1 MIRGKSGTGIFLW
14 GGLSLI
20 SGLPFLAAGIAAYFL
35 SGSLYRGIA
44 FTSVL
49 LFAVWYLT
57 GFHGAGV
64 TAVCA
69 VTAAA
74 ACRSGFPAMKA
85 ILLTAGFT
93 LFAGGIF
100 SLWFPGFMN
109 MNLTDLEPLREVYV
123 STGMDSGTVDRVFQL
138 IIHFSPGIGAI
149 QLVAGAI
156 ASVFLFRSICRKTGR
171 SHALQ
176 GQVRFNMHWGTA
188 WIPILCLFTIILA
201 RTQPVPDLVERIAG
215 NLLLFMSL
223 PYFIQGLQV
232 VLLWISLVPGMV
244 FLLIISV
251 VFATPLVAAAILL
264 TGILDTWFDYRKKI
278 ENRIERINNEGSSD
292 KGR

>member
-1 MIRGKSGTGIFLW
+1 MIRGKSVTGIFLW

-20 SGLPFLAAGIAAYFL
+20 TGLPFLAAGIAAYFL

-44 FTSVL
+44 LTSVL

-64 TAVCA
+64 TAVCG

-74 ACRSGFPAMKA
+74 ACRSEFSALRAMFW
-85 ILLTAGFT
+85 TAGLT
-93 LFAGGIF
+93 LLSGGLL

-109 MNLTDLEPLREVYV
+109 MSLTDLEPLREVYV
-123 STGMDSGTVDRVFQL
+123 SAGMDSGTVDRVFQL

-149 QLVAGAI
+149 QLVAGAVT
-156 ASVFLFRSICRKTGR
+156 SVFLFRSICRKSGR
-171 SHALQ
+171 SPGLP
-176 GQVRFNMHWGTA
+176 GPIRFSMHWGAA
-188 WIPILCLFTIILA
+188 WIPIVCLFTVILA
-201 RTQPVPDLVERIAG
+201 REFPVPDLVERAAG
-215 NLLLFMSL
+215 NLLLFMAL

-232 VLLWISLVPGMV
+232 VILWASRIPGMV

-251 VFATPLVAAAILL
+251 VFATPLVAAAILM

-278 ENRIERINNEGSSD
+278 ENRTERIDNEGSSD